1 MIQLRYSVKICLYFA
16 CLKKASLA
24 IKSHYLLMN
33 STADLKTTRLSEGSQ
48 IQKIHVN
55 LYEIPE

>member
-1 MIQLRYSVKICLYFA
+1 
-16 CLKKASLA
+16 
-24 IKSHYLLMN
+24 MN
-33 STADLKTTRLSEGSQ
+33 SRADLKTTRLSEGSQ